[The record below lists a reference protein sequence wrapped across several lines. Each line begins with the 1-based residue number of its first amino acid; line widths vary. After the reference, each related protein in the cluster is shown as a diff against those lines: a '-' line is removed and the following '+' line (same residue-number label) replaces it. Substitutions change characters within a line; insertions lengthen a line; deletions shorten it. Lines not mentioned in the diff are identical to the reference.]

1 MRFGIHCRLWTTG
14 WRNANIDLIDHARA
28 LGFSVFEVTLVN
40 LAAVDPVAIRRRAE
54 AAGMELYGTMG
65 LPKDKALVTADRALR
80 EQTVAFLKAAVEAA
94 RAMGARHF
102 GGMLYAVPG
111 RFTGRGPTADE
122 IRWLVEGLSEV
133 ALFAKSC
140 DVTILVEPVNRYET
154 YLLNT
159 AAQAQVVVDSI
170 GQPNVGLLL
179 DTYHMNIEE
188 QGIAATVRRHAKS
201 LRHLH
206 LNESDRGTLGRGNVD
221 WVGAFAALKEIGYA
235 GVGSIESFGASSP
248 ELGIT
253 TAIWREL
260 FPSPDELAREGLA
273 FLMKHAGEGR
283 SE

>member
-14 WRNANIDLIDHARA
+14 WSNANLDLIDHARA

-65 LPKDKALVTADRALR
+65 LPKDKGLVTTDRATR

-111 RFTGRGPTADE
+111 RFTGRGPTPDE

-133 ALFAKSC
+133 VLFAKSC
-140 DVTILVEPVNRYET
+140 DVTILIEPVNRYET

-159 AAQAQVVVDSI
+159 AAQAQVVVNSI

-188 QGIAATVRRHAKS
+188 QGIAATIRRHAKS

-206 LNESDRGTLGRGNVD
+206 LNESDRGTLGRGNIE
-221 WVGAFAALKEIGYA
+221 WVSLFAVLKEIGYA

-260 FPSPDELAREGLA
+260 FPSPDELARQGLA

-283 SE
+283 

>member
-14 WRNANIDLIDHARA
+14 WSNANIDLIDHARA

-65 LPKDKALVTADRALR
+65 LPKDKGLATPDRATR

-133 ALFAKSC
+133 ALFAKRC

-188 QGIAATVRRHAKS
+188 QGIAATIRRHAKS

-221 WVGAFAALKEIGYA
+221 WVSVFAALKEIGYA

-260 FPSPDELAREGLA
+260 FPSPDELARQGLA
-273 FLMKHAGEGR
+273 FLMKHAGEGS